1 MLILYGV
8 IFFKK
13 LIKKVGIMG
22 NQDLFIVIVLT
33 GFIFIIIYVIKHP
46 TNKSSSSSSGKL
58 MEADNVGMRCD
69 TAIDGK
75 AYFLSL
81 FQKEPEPIIFYLFN
95 NKDKAIQALAE
106 VSCITI
112 AEDSRKL
119 ISTDIIKFG
128 VFPTVDE
135 GDSPTWGTLLAG
147 KNLSHDTWSE
157 ARKCFKKYGGIMR
170 RENKPG
176 NGKPIH
182 QKN

>member
-1 MLILYGV
+1 MAIALLILYGV

-81 FQKEPEPIIFYLFN
+81 FQKEPEQTYPS
-95 NKDKAIQALAE
+95 E
-106 VSCITI
+106 
-112 AEDSRKL
+112 KL
-119 ISTDIIKFG
+119 ELDIIIVKFETRTG
-128 VFPTVDE
+128 
-135 GDSPTWGTLLAG
+135 
-147 KNLSHDTWSE
+147 H
-157 ARKCFKKYGGIMR
+157 
-170 RENKPG
+170 
-176 NGKPIH
+176 
-182 QKN
+182 

>member
-1 MLILYGV
+1 
-8 IFFKK
+8 
-13 LIKKVGIMG
+13 MG
-22 NQDLFIVIVLT
+22 NQDLFVVIVLT
-33 GFIFIIIYVIKHP
+33 GFIFILIYFIKHP
-46 TNKSSSSSSGKL
+46 TNKSSSSGSGKL
-58 MEADNVGMRCD
+58 METDNVGMRCD
-69 TAIDGK
+69 TAIDGEP
-75 AYFLSL
+75 YFLPL
-81 FQKEPEPIIFYLFN
+81 FQKEPEPIILYLFN

-119 ISTDIIKFG
+119 ISTAILTFG
-128 VFPTVDE
+128 VFPVVGE

-157 ARKCFKKYGGIMR
+157 ARKYFKKYGGIMK
-170 RENKPG
+170 RENKPR